1 MYVPFSLHDVSVE
14 HFLQTLEFHKAPSPS
29 PALSQCLPS
38 HSWMVPPAST
48 PSAPFDRITHMH
60 SLKLSSA
67 APSCR
72 MLSSCV
78 PALTDNPGK
87 EGETERAQR
96 VTLGFWVIWE
106 VASEGNLKLFSEN
119 ERSGTG

>member
-1 MYVPFSLHDVSVE
+1 
-14 HFLQTLEFHKAPSPS
+14 
-29 PALSQCLPS
+29 
-38 HSWMVPPAST
+38 
-48 PSAPFDRITHMH
+48 
-60 SLKLSSA
+60 
-67 APSCR
+67 

-78 PALTDNPGK
+78 PALTDNPVK